1 MWPMLLPLNLFIIRS
16 HMVLADVKWYKIYVF
31 VMQWMFVCS
40 ACQSEMANT
49 IARVLTSLL
58 SADEE
63 RPVQEQQQQQHVRLA
78 YGDYCTA
85 YTWVCLRQVQCTLTV
100 SCLSSYRMANDKWL
114 LPSVLWRCWLGDR
127 KGIRPVKKLE
137 WWGCW
142 RGYLSGVWCRLAYGP
157 ADATATYCLLL
168 Q

>member
-1 MWPMLLPLNLFIIRS
+1 
-16 HMVLADVKWYKIYVF
+16 
-31 VMQWMFVCS
+31 MQWMFVCS

-63 RPVQEQQQQQHVRLA
+63 RTVQEQQQQHVRLA

-85 YTWVCLRQVQCTLTV
+85 YTWVCLRQAQCTLTI

-127 KGIRPVKKLE
+127 KGIRPVKNLSGGVAGVVICLE
-137 WWGCW
+137 WD
-142 RGYLSGVWCRLAYGP
+142 
-157 ADATATYCLLL
+157 ADLHMAQLMPLPLTVSRFSKIQIGFYWYQLT
-168 Q
+168 QVVPEKGR